1 MAKEKDTEKDEGKSK
16 RKLPLSTI
24 LIVVLLLVIVG
35 GGAYF
40 FLGRSSAP
48 EGAAAEAAAPTVLP
62 AAAAVP
68 AVEQVPLGRVERL
81 EPIFINLKSDRFLKL
96 GLALQTNQEG
106 EAEAEFDGS
115 LALDA
120 AIELFGNQ
128 DVERLS
134 SMDVRTELKQQLL
147 ERIVAGY
154 GPMITNVY
162 FTEFVMQ

>member
-1 MAKEKDTEKDEGKSK
+1 MAKEKDSEKDEGKSK
-16 RKLPLSTI
+16 RKLSLSTI
-24 LIVVLLLVIVG
+24 LIVVLLLVVVG

-40 FLGRSSAP
+40 FLGRGSAP
-48 EGAAAEAAAPTVLP
+48 EAGAAAEAAPLP

-68 AVEQVPLGRVERL
+68 MAEPVPLGVVIRL
-81 EPIFINLKSDRFLKL
+81 DPIFINLKSERFLKL
-96 GLALQTNQEG
+96 GLALQTNQETEG
-106 EAEAEFDGS
+106 EGEFDGA

-120 AIELFGNQ
+120 AIEIFGNQ
-128 DVERLS
+128 EVERLS
-134 SMDVRTELKQQLL
+134 SMEVRTQLKEELL